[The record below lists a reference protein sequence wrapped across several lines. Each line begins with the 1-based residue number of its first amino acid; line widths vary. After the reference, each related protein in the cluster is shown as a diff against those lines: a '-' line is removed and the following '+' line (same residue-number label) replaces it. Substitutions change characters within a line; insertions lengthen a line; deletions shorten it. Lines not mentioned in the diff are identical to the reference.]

1 MPKRKIEDSD
11 DDIPIFGPNSR
22 VSKRKEHLEGSDDD
36 IPLFGPNSLE
46 EKIRQEESQHPLHNE
61 EDVAR
66 TAAAEMTRF
75 EGKDTLRVTK

>member
-1 MPKRKIEDSD
+1 MTIS
-11 DDIPIFGPNSR
+11 
-22 VSKRKEHLEGSDDD
+22 
-36 IPLFGPNSLE
+36 LFLVLTVEFQRGKN
-46 EKIRQEESQHPLHNE
+46 RQEESQYPLHNE